1 METPGSSETLAS
13 TKQYGVTLQDDHN
26 IFLYFYEIYLTM
38 LTVARQNSVGHE
50 VSSSDL

>member
-1 METPGSSETLAS
+1 METPGSSETLVS
-13 TKQYGVTLQDDHN
+13 TKQYGVTLQEDN

-38 LTVARQNSVGHE
+38 LTVNRQNIVGHK